1 LGHCAVA
8 TRKKFADHGVTLC
21 LAAVFKRG
29 RQIARVLPHGMEH
42 HATNALHLKAGR
54 SFLENAMAALRPSTL
69 ASTMAMPKPMARLAF
84 FNEVNMPM
92 VR

>member
-1 LGHCAVA
+1 
-8 TRKKFADHGVTLC
+8 
-21 LAAVFKRG
+21 
-29 RQIARVLPHGMEH
+29 MEH

-69 ASTMAMPKPMARLAF
+69 ASTMAMPNPMARLAF
-84 FNEVNMPM
+84 FNEANMPM